1 MPSDAK
7 TPKSAPA
14 KIAKGAPAHRPG
26 QPGAADESRTGTGA
40 PHTPARDKEQTGDTT
55 GRKA

>member
-7 TPKSAPA
+7 TPKSNPA
-14 KIAKGAPAHRPG
+14 KTTKGAPAHRPG

-40 PHTPARDKEQTGDTT
+40 ANTPARDKEQTGDTPQ
-55 GRKA
+55 RKA